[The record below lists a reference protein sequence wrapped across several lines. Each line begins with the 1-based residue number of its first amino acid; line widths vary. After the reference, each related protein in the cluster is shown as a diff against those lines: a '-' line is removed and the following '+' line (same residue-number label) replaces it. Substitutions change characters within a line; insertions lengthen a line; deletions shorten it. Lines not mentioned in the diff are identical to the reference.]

1 MKPFF
6 CKTAIALSL
15 TLPAAANA
23 AEYVC
28 NVEGITVYASY
39 QINDAC
45 RIVETNN
52 VTENSVVAIPGD
64 TPVLKTVQ
72 TTEFKASAADYVHTS
87 QATPAV
93 QTPVVVT
100 RNEYGVPAPI
110 SIPMAQTRQAVPT
123 NKTIA
128 DSVIV
133 SNNTPVLETP
143 AVAKPEN
150 YVVDTTV
157 HNTTPV
163 VQTQTTAA
171 QEDNTIVPPTLAAQ
185 TQPTV
190 AADKAIADSVI
201 VPNNTPTLEVPPTIK
216 AEDYVADTTVH
227 NTTPVVQTQSS
238 ATQTENSVVP
248 VMLAAQA
255 QPTASTEK
263 TVSDGLA
270 IINETPVAQPVVPA
284 IQIPQEI
291 IQNSTAQPQT
301 STTLNSQAVTAQDE
315 ALDKTPAKAE
325 TKRKGKTYAKTSSR
339 RKAKVSRTKAD
350 KTAVVRVSEEQAAK
364 PIATASTEPSTPA
377 TASPV
382 EHGKTTVPTPFPQAY
397 KPAADILL
405 DKGNNDS
412 DIKILPN
419 VPITS
424 VTNTAEAANPRINI
438 TLRNR
443 QNKSRS
449 SSYSK
454 YKAPVIRTAPVVTP
468 APKPSPKETRK
479 QILQTEVRNEQA
491 AITRLQTQL
500 NAAKQKGDQIKIQQL
515 TRTINARKANIR
527 AIQGEMFCFVVCKKK
542 KAVKKYFRRPF

>member
-93 QTPVVVT
+93 QTPVVVA
-100 RNEYGVPAPI
+100 RNEYGIPAPI
-110 SIPMAQTRQAVPT
+110 SIPMAQTRQAVPA
-123 NKTIA
+123 NKTIV

-133 SNNTPVLETP
+133 SNNPPVLETP

-150 YVVDTTV
+150 YVVDT
-157 HNTTPV
+157 
-163 VQTQTTAA
+163 AA
-171 QEDNTIVPPTLAAQ
+171 
-185 TQPTV
+185 
-190 AADKAIADSVI
+190 
-201 VPNNTPTLEVPPTIK
+201 
-216 AEDYVADTTVH
+216 H

-238 ATQTENSVVP
+238 ATQKENSVVP

-263 TVSDGLA
+263 TVSDGIA

-291 IQNSTAQPQT
+291 IQNSAAQPQT
-301 STTLNSQAVTAQDE
+301 STTQNSQAVTAQDE
-315 ALDKTPAKAE
+315 ALDKTPAKVE

-339 RKAKVSRTKAD
+339 RKAKVSRTK
-350 KTAVVRVSEEQAAK
+350 TAVVRASEEQAAK
-364 PIATASTEPSTPA
+364 PIATASVEPSTPA
-377 TASPV
+377 TATPV

-424 VTNTAEAANPRINI
+424 VTNTAEAANPRLNI
-438 TLRNR
+438 ILRNR
-443 QNKSRS
+443 PGKSRS

-515 TRTINARKANIR
+515 TRTINARQANIR
-527 AIQGEMFCFVVCKKK
+527 AIQGEMS
-542 KAVKKYFRRPF
+542 R

>member
-1 MKPFF
+1 
-6 CKTAIALSL
+6 
-15 TLPAAANA
+15 
-23 AEYVC
+23 
-28 NVEGITVYASY
+28 
-39 QINDAC
+39 
-45 RIVETNN
+45 
-52 VTENSVVAIPGD
+52 
-64 TPVLKTVQ
+64 
-72 TTEFKASAADYVHTS
+72 
-87 QATPAV
+87 
-93 QTPVVVT
+93 
-100 RNEYGVPAPI
+100 
-110 SIPMAQTRQAVPT
+110 
-123 NKTIA
+123 
-128 DSVIV
+128 
-133 SNNTPVLETP
+133 
-143 AVAKPEN
+143 
-150 YVVDTTV
+150 
-157 HNTTPV
+157 
-163 VQTQTTAA
+163 
-171 QEDNTIVPPTLAAQ
+171 
-185 TQPTV
+185 
-190 AADKAIADSVI
+190 
-201 VPNNTPTLEVPPTIK
+201 
-216 AEDYVADTTVH
+216 
-227 NTTPVVQTQSS
+227 
-238 ATQTENSVVP
+238 
-248 VMLAAQA
+248 MLAAQA
-255 QPTASTEK
+255 QPTASTTK

-270 IINETPVAQPVVPA
+270 ILNKTPVAQPVVPA

-325 TKRKGKTYAKTSSR
+325 TKHKGKTYAKTSSR

-350 KTAVVRVSEEQAAK
+350 KTAVVRASEEQAAK
-364 PIATASTEPSTPA
+364 PIATASTEPSTPTTA
-377 TASPV
+377 TPV

-405 DKGNNDS
+405 DKGNSDS

-527 AIQGEMFCFVVCKKK
+527 AIQGEMS
-542 KAVKKYFRRPF
+542 R

>member
-72 TTEFKASAADYVHTS
+72 ITEFKASAADYVHAS

-93 QTPVVVT
+93 QTPVVVA

-110 SIPMAQTRQAVPT
+110 SIPIAQARLTSQIDKNVADGLAILSDTAVLDTAPT
-123 NKTIA
+123 IKSEI
-128 DSVIV
+128 
-133 SNNTPVLETP
+133 
-143 AVAKPEN
+143 
-150 YVVDTTV
+150 DTTDV
-157 HNTTPV
+157 LNVMSATTQPQTMA
-163 VQTQTTAA
+163 VQT
-171 QEDNTIVPPTLAAQ
+171 
-185 TQPTV
+185 
-190 AADKAIADSVI
+190 
-201 VPNNTPTLEVPPTIK
+201 PNNTPTPI
-216 AEDYVADTTVH
+216 
-227 NTTPVVQTQSS
+227 
-238 ATQTENSVVP
+238 TQT
-248 VMLAAQA
+248 L
-255 QPTASTEK
+255 PTTS
-263 TVSDGLA
+263 
-270 IINETPVAQPVVPA
+270 A
-284 IQIPQEI
+284 IQLPQTI
-291 IQNSTAQPQT
+291 IQNPVVLPQT
-301 STTLNSQAVTAQDE
+301 PDKTTAKQNNQTVITSDE
-315 ALDKTPAKAE
+315 AIDKTPIKVE
-325 TKRKGKTYAKTSSR
+325 TKRKGKAYTKTSTR
-339 RKAKVSRTKAD
+339 YNAKNTN
-350 KTAVVRVSEEQAAK
+350 T
-364 PIATASTEPSTPA
+364 
-377 TASPV
+377 
-382 EHGKTTVPTPFPQAY
+382 GKTTVANTANEQTIKTVVAPTVESNVPNKPATTVFPVDQSKTSAQTPFPKAY
-397 KPAADILL
+397 TPAANIPFDPS
-405 DKGNNDS
+405 NVYN

-424 VTNTAEAANPRINI
+424 VTNTAEAANPRLNI

-454 YKAPVIRTAPVVTP
+454 YKAPVIRTAPVVMP

-491 AITRLQTQL
+491 AITHLQTQL

-527 AIQGEMFCFVVCKKK
+527 AIQGEMS
-542 KAVKKYFRRPF
+542 R

>member
-72 TTEFKASAADYVHTS
+72 TTEFKASAADYVHAS

-93 QTPVVVT
+93 QTPVVVA
-100 RNEYGVPAPI
+100 RNEYGIPAPI
-110 SIPMAQTRQAVPT
+110 SIPMAQTRQAVPA

-133 SNNTPVLETP
+133 PNNTPVLETP

-150 YVVDTTV
+150 YVVDT
-157 HNTTPV
+157 
-163 VQTQTTAA
+163 A
-171 QEDNTIVPPTLAAQ
+171 
-185 TQPTV
+185 
-190 AADKAIADSVI
+190 
-201 VPNNTPTLEVPPTIK
+201 
-216 AEDYVADTTVH
+216 VH

-263 TVSDGLA
+263 TVSDGIA
-270 IINETPVAQPVVPA
+270 IINETPAVQPVVPA

-301 STTLNSQAVTAQDE
+301 STTKNSQAVTAQDE
-315 ALDKTPAKAE
+315 ALDKTPAKVE

-339 RKAKVSRTKAD
+339 RKAKVNRT
-350 KTAVVRVSEEQAAK
+350 KTAVVRTSEEQAAK
-364 PIATASTEPSTPA
+364 TIATASVEPSTPA
-377 TASPV
+377 TATPV

-405 DKGNNDS
+405 DKGNSDS

-527 AIQGEMFCFVVCKKK
+527 AIQGEMS
-542 KAVKKYFRRPF
+542 R

>member
-39 QINDAC
+39 QINNTC
-45 RIVETNN
+45 RAVDTNN

-72 TTEFKASAADYVHTS
+72 TTEFKASAADYVHAS

-93 QTPVVVT
+93 QTPVVVA
-100 RNEYGVPAPI
+100 RNEYGIPAPI
-110 SIPMAQTRQAVPT
+110 SIPMAQTRQAVPA

-143 AVAKPEN
+143 AVAKHED
-150 YVVDTTV
+150 YVADTTV
-157 HNTTPV
+157 RNTTPV
-163 VQTQTTAA
+163 VQTQ
-171 QEDNTIVPPTLAAQ
+171 P
-185 TQPTV
+185 
-190 AADKAIADSVI
+190 
-201 VPNNTPTLEVPPTIK
+201 
-216 AEDYVADTTVH
+216 
-227 NTTPVVQTQSS
+227 S
-238 ATQTENSVVP
+238 ATQTENSIVP

-255 QPTASTEK
+255 QPTVSTTK

-270 IINETPVAQPVVPA
+270 IINETPAIQPVVPA

-301 STTLNSQAVTAQDE
+301 STTQNSQAVTAQDE

-325 TKRKGKTYAKTSSR
+325 TKRKGKTYAETSSR
-339 RKAKVSRTKAD
+339 RKAKVSRTKAG
-350 KTAVVRVSEEQAAK
+350 KTTVVRASEEQAAK
-364 PIATASTEPSTPA
+364 PIATASAKPSTPA
-377 TASPV
+377 TATPV
-382 EHGKTTVPTPFPQAY
+382 EHGKTIAPTPFPKAY

-424 VTNTAEAANPRINI
+424 VTNTAEAANPRLNI

-468 APKPSPKETRK
+468 APKPSPKEARK
-479 QILQTEVRNEQA
+479 QVLQTEVRNEQA
-491 AITRLQTQL
+491 AITRLQAQL

-527 AIQGEMFCFVVCKKK
+527 AIQGEMS
-542 KAVKKYFRRPF
+542 R

>member
-6 CKTAIALSL
+6 CKTAIAISL

-39 QINDAC
+39 QINDDC

-72 TTEFKASAADYVHTS
+72 TTEFKASATDYIHAS
-87 QATPAV
+87 QAMPAV
-93 QTPVVVT
+93 QTPVVVA
-100 RNEYGVPAPI
+100 RNEYGIPAPI
-110 SIPMAQTRQAVPT
+110 SIPMAQTRQAVPA

-128 DSVIV
+128 DSAIV
-133 SNNTPVLETP
+133 SNNTPALETSP
-143 AVAKPEN
+143 VAKPEN
-150 YVVDTTV
+150 YVVDTAV

-163 VQTQTTAA
+163 VQTQTTAV
-171 QEDNTIVPPTLAAQ
+171 QEDNTIVPPMLAAQ
-185 TQPTV
+185 TQPTI
-190 AADKAIADSVI
+190 AANKAIADSVI
-201 VPNNTPTLEVPPTIK
+201 VPNNTPTLEVPPAIK
-216 AEDYVADTTVH
+216 AEDYVADTTVR

-263 TVSDGLA
+263 TVSDGIA
-270 IINETPVAQPVVPA
+270 IINETPAVQPVVPA

-291 IQNSTAQPQT
+291 IQNSAAQPQT
-301 STTLNSQAVTAQDE
+301 STTQNNQAVAAQDE
-315 ALDKTPAKAE
+315 ALDKTPAKVE
-325 TKRKGKTYAKTSSR
+325 TKRKGKTYTKTSSR
-339 RKAKVSRTKAD
+339 RKAKVSRTK
-350 KTAVVRVSEEQAAK
+350 TAVVRASEEQAAK
-364 PIATASTEPSTPA
+364 PIATASVEPSTPA
-377 TASPV
+377 TATPV

-405 DKGNNDS
+405 DKENNDS

-424 VTNTAEAANPRINI
+424 VTNTAEAANPRLNI

-468 APKPSPKETRK
+468 VPKPSPKETRK

-527 AIQGEMFCFVVCKKK
+527 AIQGEMS
-542 KAVKKYFRRPF
+542 R

>member
-72 TTEFKASAADYVHTS
+72 TTEFKASAADYVHIS

-93 QTPVVVT
+93 QTPVVVA

-110 SIPMAQTRQAVPT
+110 SIPMAQTRQAVPA

-133 SNNTPVLETP
+133 PNNTPVLETP

-150 YVVDTTV
+150 YVVD
-157 HNTTPV
+157 
-163 VQTQTTAA
+163 AA
-171 QEDNTIVPPTLAAQ
+171 
-185 TQPTV
+185 
-190 AADKAIADSVI
+190 
-201 VPNNTPTLEVPPTIK
+201 
-216 AEDYVADTTVH
+216 VH

-325 TKRKGKTYAKTSSR
+325 TKRKGKTYAQTSSR
-339 RKAKVSRTKAD
+339 RKAKVNRIKAG
-350 KTAVVRVSEEQAAK
+350 KTAVVRAYEEQAAK

-377 TASPV
+377 TATLV

-405 DKGNNDS
+405 DKGNSDS

-527 AIQGEMFCFVVCKKK
+527 AIQGEMS
-542 KAVKKYFRRPF
+542 R

>member
-45 RIVETNN
+45 RIVETNH

-72 TTEFKASAADYVHTS
+72 TTEFKASAADYVHAS
-87 QATPAV
+87 HAMPAV

-133 SNNTPVLETP
+133 SNNLPVLETP

-150 YVVDTTV
+150 YVVDTAA

-163 VQTQTTAA
+163 VQTQTTAV
-171 QEDNTIVPPTLAAQ
+171 QVDNTIVPPTLAAQ

-190 AADKAIADSVI
+190 AADKAIVI
-201 VPNNTPTLEVPPTIK
+201 VPNNTPTLEAPPTIK
-216 AEDYVADTTVH
+216 AKNYVADTTVR

-238 ATQTENSVVP
+238 ATQKENSVVP

-263 TVSDGLA
+263 TVSDGIA

-291 IQNSTAQPQT
+291 IQNSAAQPQT
-301 STTLNSQAVTAQDE
+301 STTQNSQAVTAQDE
-315 ALDKTPAKAE
+315 ALDKTPAKVE

-339 RKAKVSRTKAD
+339 RKAKVSRA
-350 KTAVVRVSEEQAAK
+350 KTAVVRASEEQAAK
-364 PIATASTEPSTPA
+364 PIATASAEPSTPA
-377 TASPV
+377 TATPV
-382 EHGKTTVPTPFPQAY
+382 EHDKTTVPTPFPKAY

-424 VTNTAEAANPRINI
+424 VTNTAEAANPRLNI
-438 TLRNR
+438 ILRNR

-515 TRTINARKANIR
+515 TRTINARQANIR
-527 AIQGEMFCFVVCKKK
+527 AIQGEMS
-542 KAVKKYFRRPF
+542 R

>member
-72 TTEFKASAADYVHTS
+72 TTEFKASAADYVHIS

-93 QTPVVVT
+93 QTPVVVA

-110 SIPMAQTRQAVPT
+110 SIPMAQTRQAVPA

-133 SNNTPVLETP
+133 PNNTPVLETP

-150 YVVDTTV
+150 YVVD
-157 HNTTPV
+157 
-163 VQTQTTAA
+163 AA
-171 QEDNTIVPPTLAAQ
+171 
-185 TQPTV
+185 
-190 AADKAIADSVI
+190 
-201 VPNNTPTLEVPPTIK
+201 
-216 AEDYVADTTVH
+216 VH

-238 ATQTENSVVP
+238 ATQTENSIVP

-301 STTLNSQAVTAQDE
+301 STTLNGQAVTAQDE

-339 RKAKVSRTKAD
+339 RKTKISRTKTD
-350 KTAVVRVSEEQAAK
+350 KTAVVRASEEQAAK
-364 PIATASTEPSTPA
+364 PIATASAEPSTPA
-377 TASPV
+377 TATPV
-382 EHGKTTVPTPFPQAY
+382 EHGKTTIPTPFPQAY

-405 DKGNNDS
+405 DKGNSDS

-468 APKPSPKETRK
+468 TPKPSPKETRK

-527 AIQGEMFCFVVCKKK
+527 AIQGEMS
-542 KAVKKYFRRPF
+542 R

>member
-15 TLPAAANA
+15 TFPAAANA

-28 NVEGITVYASY
+28 NVEGITVYASH
-39 QINDAC
+39 QLNNTC
-45 RIVETNN
+45 RAVDTNN
-52 VTENSVVAIPGD
+52 TVESSVAAEPNVFTESETASGKTVAIPGD

-72 TTEFKASAADYVHTS
+72 TTEFKATAADYINTPRV
-87 QATPAV
+87 TPAV
-93 QTPVVVT
+93 QTPVIAI
-100 RNEYGVPAPI
+100 RNENGIPAPI
-110 SIPMAQTRQAVPT
+110 SIPMAQIRQTVPT
-123 NKTIA
+123 NKPSA
-128 DSVIV
+128 DSVMV
-133 SNNTPVLETP
+133 SNNTSALETP
-143 AVAKPEN
+143 TSTKPEN
-150 YVVDTTV
+150 NVVDTTV
-157 HNTTPV
+157 HNTVPV
-163 VQTQTTAA
+163 VQTQTTAVQA
-171 QEDNTIVPPTLAAQ
+171 DSTIVPPMLAAQ

-190 AADKAIADSVI
+190 ATDKAIADGVI
-201 VPNNTPTLEVPPTIK
+201 VPNNTPTLEAPPTIK
-216 AEDYVADTTVH
+216 AEDYIADTTVR
-227 NTTPVVQTQSS
+227 NTTPV
-238 ATQTENSVVP
+238 AP
-248 VMLAAQA
+248 A

-270 IINETPVAQPVVPA
+270 ILNETTVAQPIVPA

-291 IQNSTAQPQT
+291 VQNPTVQPQISASQNSH
-301 STTLNSQAVTAQDE
+301 AVTTQDE

-339 RKAKVSRTKAD
+339 RKAKFSRRKAD
-350 KTAVVRVSEEQAAK
+350 KTDVVHSSEEQAAK
-364 PIATASTEPSTPA
+364 PITTASSEPSTPA
-377 TASPV
+377 TATPA
-382 EHGKTTVPTPFPQAY
+382 ENGKTTAPTPFPKAY

-424 VTNTAEAANPRINI
+424 VTNTAEAANPRLNI
-438 TLRNR
+438 ILRNR
-443 QNKSRS
+443 PGKSRA

-468 APKPSPKETRK
+468 APKPNPKETRK

-515 TRTINARKANIR
+515 TRTINARQANIR
-527 AIQGEMFCFVVCKKK
+527 AIQSEMS
-542 KAVKKYFRRPF
+542 R

>member
-39 QINDAC
+39 QINDDC

-52 VTENSVVAIPGD
+52 VTETSVVAIPGD
-64 TPVLKTVQ
+64 TPVLKTGQ
-72 TTEFKASAADYVHTS
+72 TTEFKASAADYVHAS
-87 QATPAV
+87 QAVPAV
-93 QTPVVVT
+93 QTPVVVA
-100 RNEYGVPAPI
+100 RNEYGIPAPI

-128 DSVIV
+128 DSVII
-133 SNNTPVLETP
+133 SNNPPALETP
-143 AVAKPEN
+143 TAAKPEN
-150 YVVDTTV
+150 DVVDTTV
-157 HNTTPV
+157 HNTVPV
-163 VQTQTTAA
+163 VQTQTTAVQA
-171 QEDNTIVPPTLAAQ
+171 DNTIVPPMLAAQ

-190 AADKAIADSVI
+190 AVDKAIADSAI
-201 VPNNTPTLEVPPTIK
+201 VPNNTPTLEAPPTIK
-216 AEDYVADTTVH
+216 AEDYVADTTVR

-238 ATQTENSVVP
+238 ATQTENSIVP

-270 IINETPVAQPVVPA
+270 FINETPVAQPVVPA

-301 STTLNSQAVTAQDE
+301 STTQNNQAVTAQDE
-315 ALDKTPAKAE
+315 VLDKTPAKVE

-339 RKAKVSRTKAD
+339 RKAKVSRTK
-350 KTAVVRVSEEQAAK
+350 TAVVRASEEQAAK
-364 PIATASTEPSTPA
+364 PIATASVEPSTPA

-405 DKGNNDS
+405 DKENNDS

-424 VTNTAEAANPRINI
+424 VTNTAEAANPRLNI

-527 AIQGEMFCFVVCKKK
+527 AIQGEMS
-542 KAVKKYFRRPF
+542 R

>member
-72 TTEFKASAADYVHTS
+72 TTEFKASAADYINAS

-93 QTPVVVT
+93 QTPVVVA
-100 RNEYGVPAPI
+100 RNEYGIPAPI
-110 SIPMAQTRQAVPT
+110 SIPMAQTRQAVPA

-133 SNNTPVLETP
+133 PNNTPVLETP

-150 YVVDTTV
+150 YVVDTAV

-163 VQTQTTAA
+163 VQTQTTAVQA
-171 QEDNTIVPPTLAAQ
+171 DNTIVPPMLAAQ

-201 VPNNTPTLEVPPTIK
+201 VSNNTPTLEAPPTIK
-216 AEDYVADTTVH
+216 AEDYVADTTVR

-263 TVSDGLA
+263 TVSDGIA
-270 IINETPVAQPVVPA
+270 IINETPAVQPVVPA

-291 IQNSTAQPQT
+291 IQNSAAQPQT
-301 STTLNSQAVTAQDE
+301 STTQNNQAVAAQDE
-315 ALDKTPAKAE
+315 ALDKTPAKVE
-325 TKRKGKTYAKTSSR
+325 TKRKGKTYTKTSSR
-339 RKAKVSRTKAD
+339 RKAKVSRTK
-350 KTAVVRVSEEQAAK
+350 TAVVRASEEQAAK
-364 PIATASTEPSTPA
+364 PIATASVEPSTPA
-377 TASPV
+377 TATPV

-405 DKGNNDS
+405 DKENNDS

-424 VTNTAEAANPRINI
+424 VTNTAEAANPRLNI

-527 AIQGEMFCFVVCKKK
+527 AIQGEMS
-542 KAVKKYFRRPF
+542 R

>member
-93 QTPVVVT
+93 QTPVVVA
-100 RNEYGVPAPI
+100 RNEYGIPAPI
-110 SIPMAQTRQAVPT
+110 SIPMAQTRQAVPA
-123 NKTIA
+123 NKTIV

-133 SNNTPVLETP
+133 SNNPPVLETP

-171 QEDNTIVPPTLAAQ
+171 QEDNTIVPPMLAAQ
-185 TQPTV
+185 AQPTV

-201 VPNNTPTLEVPPTIK
+201 VPNNTPTLEAPPTIK
-216 AEDYVADTTVH
+216 AEDYVADTTAR

-238 ATQTENSVVP
+238 ATQKENSVVP

-263 TVSDGLA
+263 TVSDGIA

-291 IQNSTAQPQT
+291 IQNSAAQPQT
-301 STTLNSQAVTAQDE
+301 STTQNSQTVTAQDE
-315 ALDKTPAKAE
+315 ALDKTPAKVE

-339 RKAKVSRTKAD
+339 RKAKVNRT
-350 KTAVVRVSEEQAAK
+350 KTAVVRASEEQAAK
-364 PIATASTEPSTPA
+364 PIATASAEPSTLA
-377 TASPV
+377 TATPV
-382 EHGKTTVPTPFPQAY
+382 EHDKTTVPTPFPQAY

-424 VTNTAEAANPRINI
+424 VTNTAEAANPRLNI
-438 TLRNR
+438 ILRNR

-527 AIQGEMFCFVVCKKK
+527 AIQGEMS
-542 KAVKKYFRRPF
+542 R

>member
-64 TPVLKTVQ
+64 TPVLKTAQ
-72 TTEFKASAADYVHTS
+72 TTEFQASTADYVHAS
-87 QATPAV
+87 HAMPAV
-93 QTPVVVT
+93 QTPVVVA
-100 RNEYGVPAPI
+100 RNEYGIPAPI
-110 SIPMAQTRQAVPT
+110 SIPMAQTRQAVPA

-133 SNNTPVLETP
+133 PNNTPVLETP

-150 YVVDTTV
+150 YVVDTAV

-163 VQTQTTAA
+163 VQTQTTAVQA
-171 QEDNTIVPPTLAAQ
+171 DNTIVPPMLAAQ

-201 VPNNTPTLEVPPTIK
+201 VSNNTPTLEAPPTIK
-216 AEDYVADTTVH
+216 AEDYVADTTVR

-263 TVSDGLA
+263 TVSDGIA
-270 IINETPVAQPVVPA
+270 IINETPAAQPVVPA

-301 STTLNSQAVTAQDE
+301 STTQNNQAVTAQDE
-315 ALDKTPAKAE
+315 ALDKTPAKVE

-339 RKAKVSRTKAD
+339 RKAKVNRT
-350 KTAVVRVSEEQAAK
+350 KTAVVRTSEEQAAK
-364 PIATASTEPSTPA
+364 TIATASVEPSTPA
-377 TASPV
+377 TATPV

-405 DKGNNDS
+405 DKENNDS

-424 VTNTAEAANPRINI
+424 VTNTAEAANPRLNI

-527 AIQGEMFCFVVCKKK
+527 AIQGEMS
-542 KAVKKYFRRPF
+542 R